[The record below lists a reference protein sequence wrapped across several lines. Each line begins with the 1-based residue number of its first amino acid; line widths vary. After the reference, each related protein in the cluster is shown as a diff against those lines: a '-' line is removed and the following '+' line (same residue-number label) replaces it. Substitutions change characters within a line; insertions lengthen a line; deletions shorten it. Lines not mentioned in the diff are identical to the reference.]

1 MTGTS
6 GLARK
11 QAKSCCRRGGGE
23 VQFGGGGANRPSFA
37 GSGPTKDW
45 MIRSGLQTGSVKI
58 QDQGGL
64 TEIGGDMSVAQ
75 DLKLGGHLY
84 LTSGSTTQTL
94 ESRLEDMESKLLEMQ
109 RMYEELGA
117 SL

>member
-1 MTGTS
+1 
-6 GLARK
+6 
-11 QAKSCCRRGGGE
+11 
-23 VQFGGGGANRPSFA
+23 
-37 GSGPTKDW
+37 
-45 MIRSGLQTGSVKI
+45 
-58 QDQGGL
+58 
-64 TEIGGDMSVAQ
+64 MSVAQ

-109 RMYEELGA
+109 RMYEELRA